1 MVHNWN
7 HLIGSRKWQLKVHPF
22 FTTPWEFYKMKRVC
36 PDLYNDLSQS
46 DLLIFKGMFILMKAI
61 NLFVDKLE
69 FANIYL
75 SLSQT
80 GDLNYVKLL
89 GNLMW
94 PSETPF
100 HLALQDF
107 KPTNLIS
114 LRAAKYNL
122 MVNLKDE
129 RILADLPEQWYAN
142 GDYAAISMY
151 RKS

>member
-1 MVHNWN
+1 
-7 HLIGSRKWQLKVHPF
+7 
-22 FTTPWEFYKMKRVC
+22 
-36 PDLYNDLSQS
+36 
-46 DLLIFKGMFILMKAI
+46 
-61 NLFVDKLE
+61 
-69 FANIYL
+69 
-75 SLSQT
+75 
-80 GDLNYVKLL
+80 
-89 GNLMW
+89 MW